1 VNPSAHRLVF
11 NGARGC
17 LMAAPETTV
26 VVNSA
31 TPANQQPVVT
41 TTASGVT
48 QVNIQTAVGG
58 VSRNSYTQFDD

>member
-1 VNPSAHRLVF
+1 
-11 NGARGC
+11 
-17 LMAAPETTV
+17 MAAPETTV

-58 VSRNSYTQFDD
+58 VSRNSYTQFDVGKRIDNSTLDR